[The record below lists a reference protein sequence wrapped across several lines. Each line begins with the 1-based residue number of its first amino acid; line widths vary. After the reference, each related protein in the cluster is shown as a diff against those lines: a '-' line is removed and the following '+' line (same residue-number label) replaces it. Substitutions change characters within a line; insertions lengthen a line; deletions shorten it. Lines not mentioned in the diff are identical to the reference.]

1 MNPWTQWPWG
11 FPWNAYYSLW
21 ALVAAMTVIIPLDG
35 VTVMSPGK
43 LYSIDLEQTEDG
55 YVGTV
60 RPWRV
65 TDVEPPIKVAER
77 TVANTVTL
85 EALP

>member
-1 MNPWTQWPWG
+1 M
-11 FPWNAYYSLW
+11 
-21 ALVAAMTVIIPLDG
+21 ALGLPLERLLLALDVVAAMTVIIPLDG

>member
-1 MNPWTQWPWG
+1 VGTV
-11 FPWNAYYSLW
+11 
-21 ALVAAMTVIIPLDG
+21 ALGLPVERVLLALDVVAAMTVIIPLDG
-35 VTVMSPGK
+35 VALMVPGK
-43 LYSIDLEQTEDG
+43 LYSLDLEQTEDG
-55 YVGTV
+55 YIGTV